1 MKQVSSRE
9 RTYVARV
16 KWINSA
22 GRFAMTNVA
31 EIGEVTFSFN
41 PDDHVWTEDVLP
53 IKGAKVVLSNLV
65 SMDGGWR
72 ALGARY
78 FRPEDTDPSK

>member
-1 MKQVSSRE
+1 MTKTTPGQ

-16 KWINSA
+16 MWVNPKE
-22 GRFAMTNVA
+22 RFAMTDVIR
-31 EIGEVTFSFN
+31 IGKVTFSFN
-41 PDDHVWTEDVLP
+41 PDDDVWEEDSQP

-72 ALGARY
+72 ALKAR
-78 FRPEDTDPSK
+78 FLRPEDKDPSK